1 MLIPQ
6 LYLCCQMQ
14 YGPIV
19 DIDLKLP
26 PRPPGYA
33 FVEVRLNCTDFLYLE
48 VRMDVQLAVLIH
60 LLMSAH
66 FIHLFSSLK
75 LSNLSV

>member
-1 MLIPQ
+1 MIIEANLVAILIIF
-6 LYLCCQMQ
+6 CWFRIFVIADEMQ

-33 FVEVRLNCTDFLYLE
+33 FIEVSSNCTNFWYLQICINF
-48 VRMDVQLAVLIH
+48 QLQ
-60 LLMSAH
+60 M
-66 FIHLFSSLK
+66 FF
-75 LSNLSV
+75 